1 MRPVS
6 QKQFGLMSFFQDFHE
21 KPPAVKP
28 IFGQKNVNPLKI
40 TLYYGPKSQQD
51 VLFSQFFTKSNC
63 SHAHVEKKK
72 LPISKKHDAL
82 IPIFY
87 QPNIHDL
94 KTTVLLYYF
103 ISNFYEKPPAVI
115 PIFGQKTSFLS

>member
-1 MRPVS
+1 MGQKVNMMSSFPNFS
-6 QKQFGLMSFFQDFHE
+6 QKVTALMPMF
-21 KPPAVKP
+21 
-28 IFGQKNVNPLKI
+28 
-40 TLYYGPKSQQD
+40 
-51 VLFSQFFTKSNC
+51 
-63 SHAHVEKKK
+63 KKK

-103 ISNFYEKPPAVI
+103 ISNFYEKPPTVI